1 MSRRNA
7 GTKKPRNAVWMRM
20 AAHSWRTAMKSL
32 AGARVTVAT
41 AAVNGSAGAA
51 TEDASS
57 EASDAAERWLPPL
70 EPRQMEPW
78 SPEEVRHSFHLRP
91 LPRNP
96 PWTDGS
102 CSLSWTGA
110 AKVAYLMKILQNNSE

>member
-1 MSRRNA
+1 
-7 GTKKPRNAVWMRM
+7 
-20 AAHSWRTAMKSL
+20 MKSR

-91 LPRNP
+91 LPRSP
-96 PWTDGS
+96 PCTDGN
-102 CSLSWTGA
+102 CSFSWTGA
-110 AKVAYLMKILQNNSE
+110 GKIVDSMKTSEYKFRVHCTKGDLEELRF